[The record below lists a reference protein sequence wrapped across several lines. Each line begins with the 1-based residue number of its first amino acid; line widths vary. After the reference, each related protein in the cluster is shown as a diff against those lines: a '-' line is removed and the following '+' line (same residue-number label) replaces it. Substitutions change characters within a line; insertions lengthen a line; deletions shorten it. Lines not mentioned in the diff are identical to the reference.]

1 MEIIIT
7 KGKGAG
13 LNKLSAFDNALYDAG
28 IANFNL
34 IPLSSIIPPASKV
47 KIKRIDWN
55 QIDFGNKLYVVM
67 ARANQEVIGKEA
79 WAGIGWVH
87 ANDGRG
93 LFVEHI
99 GECKE
104 DVVHLIKNSLNDMT
118 KYRREKFSQP
128 QYATCGIT
136 CKNRPVCAI
145 VVSVYQSEG
154 WGEG

>member
-7 KGKGAG
+7 KGKGTG

-34 IPLSSIIPPASKV
+34 IPLTSIIPPASKV
-47 KIKRIDWN
+47 RLKKIDWN

-79 WAGIGWVH
+79 WAGIGWVQ
-87 ANDGRG
+87 AENGKG

-99 GECKE
+99 GESKD
-104 DVVHLIKNSLNDMT
+104 DVIQLIKNSLSDMI
-118 KYRREKFSQP
+118 KYRREKYGQP
-128 QYATCGIT
+128 EYATSGVACQDH
-136 CKNRPVCAI
+136 PVCAI
-145 VVSVYQSEG
+145 VVAVYKSEG
-154 WGEG
+154 WGEN